1 MYFLWEKVNFQPA
14 MLVYQRVIIARCLS
28 FIRQAL
34 PETKSLENPQDI
46 PTNKNQRIQFEPEN
60 VFV

>member
-1 MYFLWEKVNFQPA
+1 MYFLLEKVNFQPS

-28 FIRQAL
+28 FIQAL
-34 PETKSLENPQDI
+34 PETKSLENSQDI